1 MDDGNYDFNKRP
13 DKTYMSPSLP
23 DLGGSGRR
31 IRIATKTF
39 GAVTEP
45 EFATVKGE
53 LVVRHKEGQKRVVT
67 AKFFEDNRNVNVL
80 SLQAYTAATG
90 SAHKTGFSLVGR
102 EIATFLE
109 FAKHIQEH
117 IFKHDHSVNIEDQEL
132 RRFILSQRQAVQIIA
147 EHPEALAEAMR
158 TQVTKKDLVAVA
170 YRRKQLEAF
179 ERLLKDPDYFANA
192 KARKGCADEALWQRF
207 FEKNT
212 WIFGYGLGYLFLSSL
227 DEQKLESAVQGHS
240 IVSHGKRADALM
252 KTRGLVS
259 SLCFVEIKVHTTK
272 LLAATKT
279 AYRAGCWAP
288 SPELVGAVAQS
299 QGTVHGAVKNIGDK
313 YSGRDDSGAPT
324 GEAAFNIQPR
334 SFLVIGSLD
343 EFIGEH
349 GVNEEQYRSFELYR
363 RNTAWP
369 EIITF
374 DELYERASY
383 IVNHAGTSEDEFTD
397 RQKGDGH
404 DSSHQ

>member
-1 MDDGNYDFNKRP
+1 MDEGDYDLNKRP
-13 DKTYMSPSLP
+13 DKTYMSRSLP
-23 DLGGSGRR
+23 DFDEGGRK
-31 IRIATKTF
+31 IRIATKAF
-39 GAVTEP
+39 AAATEP
-45 EFATVKGE
+45 VFATVKGE
-53 LVVRHKEGQKRVVT
+53 LVVRHREGGKRVVT
-67 AKFFEDNRNVNVL
+67 AKFFEDNRDVKVL

-90 SAHKTGFSLVGR
+90 SAHKNGFSLIGK

-109 FAKHIQEH
+109 FTKHIQEH
-117 IFKHDHSVNIEDQEL
+117 IFKHDHPVNIEDQEL
-132 RRFILSQRQAVQIIA
+132 RRFILSEREAAQVIA
-147 EHPEALAEAMR
+147 DHPEALAEALR
-158 TQVTKKDLVAVA
+158 TQVTTKDLVAVA
-170 YRRKQLEAF
+170 YRRKQLETF
-179 ERLLKDPDYFANA
+179 ERLLKDPDYFAS
-192 KARKGCADEALWQRF
+192 ARAHKGCTDEGLWQRF

-227 DEQKLESAVQGHS
+227 DDRKLESVVQGHS

-252 KTRGLVS
+252 RTRGLIS
-259 SLCFVEIKVHTTK
+259 SLCFVEIKVHTAK
-272 LLAATKT
+272 LLAPTKT

-299 QGTVHGAVKNIGDK
+299 QGTVHSAVKNIGDK
-313 YSGRDDSGAPT
+313 YSGRDECGAPT
-324 GEAAFNIQPR
+324 GEAAFNFQPR
-334 SFLVIGSLD
+334 SFLVIGSLN

-383 IVNHAGTSEDEFTD
+383 IVNHAGDLGGEFAN
-397 RQKGDGH
+397 QKNEDGH
-404 DSSHQ
+404 EASHQ